1 LESKKDVAYVQ
12 AQVTLVFVVP
22 VTMEVRVRVWVTM
35 TVKAEGLTAT
45 LTTFDELLPPH
56 PAATIRL
63 ATSDA
68 RNIFGLTNFVLTSSL
83 TNATGD

>member
-22 VTMEVRVRVWVTM
+22 VTMEVRVSVWVTI
-35 TVKAEGLTAT
+35 TVKLAGLTAT
-45 LTTFDELLPPH
+45 LTTFDELLLPH

-63 ATSDA
+63 ATSDT
-68 RNIFGLTNFVLTSSL
+68 RNIFGLASFVLTSSP
-83 TNATGD
+83 TTATGD